1 MGGSYYLSYYYLLY
15 LLIIYLMCRV
25 ILELEELQESQVPP
39 VKRYVSSDDKKG
51 ISCSDSPHQIVSFIW
66 LEQLNEWNLFL
77 ADSECVYKLTIKAGQ
92 YEAGI

>member
-1 MGGSYYLSYYYLLY
+1 MFKVLLFYL
-15 LLIIYLMCRV
+15 ICRV
-25 ILELEELQESQVPP
+25 ILELEELQESQVPL

-77 ADSECVYKLTIKAGQ
+77 ANSGLFSDLGGTPREVHCPSC
-92 YEAGI
+92 